1 MGAPASIRVKNKL
14 LSSCGSRTG
23 KGKLRQ
29 SAAAPIG
36 EVSLYVSL
44 AALSKL
50 LKSWP
55 EQSCEMSNILHR
67 ENNEISFYPRQ
78 HCTFFRLPTT
88 FLPGYIHCILQLWSS
103 TAMWRT
109 SITGRCL
116 ADRAHS
122 SPEIRRPL
130 RYLNQRALLRISLQ
144 INPNPRSK
152 VPVTRTRTRD
162 QTSERCEPESST
174 QDLSSI

>member
-55 EQSCEMSNILHR
+55 EQSCEMSNILQR
-67 ENNEISFYPRQ
+67 EKLSNQILPQENIIRQ
-78 HCTFFRLPTT
+78 SVPCYKLLKMPAST
-88 FLPGYIHCILQLWSS
+88 GYLDS
-103 TAMWRT
+103 
-109 SITGRCL
+109 
-116 ADRAHS
+116 
-122 SPEIRRPL
+122 
-130 RYLNQRALLRISLQ
+130 
-144 INPNPRSK
+144 
-152 VPVTRTRTRD
+152 
-162 QTSERCEPESST
+162 
-174 QDLSSI
+174 